1 MLNFDDLEDVHIED
15 EIKPK
20 IDLSKIPH
28 PTPKGIIELKRL
40 FSAIRKG
47 VDSEYVINRKIIDEM
62 YIKF

>member
-40 FSAIRKG
+40 FSAI
-47 VDSEYVINRKIIDEM
+47 
-62 YIKF
+62 